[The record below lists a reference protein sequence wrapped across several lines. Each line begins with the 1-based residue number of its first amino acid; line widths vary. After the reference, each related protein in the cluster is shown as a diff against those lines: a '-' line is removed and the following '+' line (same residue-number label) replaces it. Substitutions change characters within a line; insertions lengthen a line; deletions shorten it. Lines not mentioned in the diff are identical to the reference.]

1 MLLLLPAGPQKVAI
15 GCETL
20 LRAVLPPVALLKD
33 RLYDGEVVPVAD
45 PELLCLVYLAL
56 VGALG
61 PCRHRR
67 IATHVRLD
75 NALGQPVGRKDGFMQ
90 QILHFYLD
98 VEDELAAVEE
108 FAKGGF

>member
-75 NALGQPVGRKDGFMQ
+75 HALGQPVGRKDGFMQ